1 MLPRRCVRTALSG
14 ILVLALLIPACL
26 SAQTTEKSAEKL
38 ISLLKSSGLQY
49 RDTKNPTVWV
59 IPSTGDHL
67 KSYKVIVAVEG
78 DLAVVFVTVAEKRRL
93 PVNTDFM
100 RILLQNNHNLDRVKI
115 GFDRDGDVS
124 VRIDFSM
131 RVTDVDEFRAIITQ
145 DQRASDELYKIIEPY
160 LLAP

>member
-1 MLPRRCVRTALSG
+1 
-14 ILVLALLIPACL
+14 
-26 SAQTTEKSAEKL
+26 
-38 ISLLKSSGLQY
+38 
-49 RDTKNPTVWV
+49 
-59 IPSTGDHL
+59 
-67 KSYKVIVAVEG
+67 
-78 DLAVVFVTVAEKRRL
+78 
-93 PVNTDFM
+93 
-100 RILLQNNHNLDRVKI
+100 LQNNHNLDRVKI

>member
-14 ILVLALLIPACL
+14 FLVLALLIPAGL

-38 ISLLKSSGLQY
+38 LALLKSSGLQY

-59 IPSTGDHL
+59 IDSTGENL

-78 DLAVVFVTVAEKRRL
+78 DMAVAFVTVTPKRRL

-100 RILLQNNHNLDRVKI
+100 RILLENNHNLDRVKI
-115 GFDRDGDVS
+115 GFDRDGDLS
-124 VRIDFSM
+124 VRIDFSV

-145 DQRASDELYKIIEPY
+145 DQKASNDIYKIIEPY